1 MTESL
6 RLLPENLEGA
16 HRTAARLGRSLGKV
30 TARSPFTAQMVAGLD
45 PDQQDTVDAFLK
57 RFEQLADL
65 VGLALFKGLA
75 ILEQEDVAHL
85 SRRDLADLM
94 EKLGIIP
101 SAEDWSRVA
110 VLRNRLAHGYPN
122 DPVPSPGPCCRSRS
136 DHSSGQAKTIAT
148 ALTPVG
154 GAPIVAW
161 WRAPRSAW
169 AVR

>member
-1 MTESL
+1 VTESL

-16 HRTAARLGRSLGKV
+16 HRTAARLRRSLGKV
-30 TARSPFTAQMVAGLD
+30 TALSPITAQMVAGLD
-45 PDQQDTVDAFLK
+45 PDQAGHGGCLPQ
-57 RFEQLADL
+57 
-65 VGLALFKGLA
+65 ALRATRGPGRPHAVQGLA

-122 DPVPSPGPCCRSRS
+122 DPARQASRMQETV
-136 DHSSGQAKTIAT
+136 DLTPT
-148 ALTPVG
+148 ALAVFDSLAAYAVRKVG
-154 GAPIVAW
+154 GAEA
-161 WRAPRSAW
+161 APGS
-169 AVR
+169 

>member
-1 MTESL
+1 VTESL

-110 VLRNRLAHGYPN
+110 VLRTRLAHGYPN
-122 DPVPSPGPCCRSRS
+122 DPARQASRMQETV
-136 DHSSGQAKTIAT
+136 DLTPT
-148 ALTPVG
+148 ALAVFDSLAAYAVRKVG
-154 GAPIVAW
+154 GADA
-161 WRAPRSAW
+161 ASGS
-169 AVR
+169 

>member
-1 MTESL
+1 VTESL
-6 RLLPENLEGA
+6 GLLLENLGGA
-16 HRTAARLGRSLGKV
+16 HRTAARLRRSLGKV
-30 TARSPFTAQMVAGLD
+30 TALSPLTPQVVEGLD

-65 VGLALFKGLA
+65 VGLSLFKGLA

-122 DPVPSPGPCCRSRS
+122 DPARQASRLQEAV
-136 DHSSGQAKTIAT
+136 D
-148 ALTPVG
+148 LTPTVLAAFDALAAYAARKMPAANPG
-154 GAPIVAW
+154 SG
-161 WRAPRSAW
+161 S
-169 AVR
+169 